1 MPCITEDASR
11 HGRKPNQKL
20 KPYLVLQYLLKYTDE
35 DHPADAYRICDY
47 LQELGIDAERR
58 SIYSDIEE
66 INKVLW
72 MEENDGTLAEAAV
85 AVQDDCE
92 RAIAYCGKK
101 DQRGYYVRQR
111 HFELNDIRLL
121 AECVYAAKF
130 IPQSEAVRLA
140 DLVCEHV
147 SKAQADKIKYDALVV
162 DRVKTINRNTLLNI
176 SILRDAMAETLDG
189 APHTPEKVSFKY
201 MAYQIGNL
209 EKPVER
215 RRTYI
220 VSPYHLLIDNGNYY
234 LLAFDDSAADIRT
247 FRVDR
252 MKDIRFEQEPRAGE
266 EVFRRIDVK
275 TYTQRVFSM
284 YGGEKKRVQ
293 LRFVNHLLD
302 TVIDRFG
309 AHNAVYFKSDDNHF
323 TVIADVEISSQFYA
337 WVCGFGKK
345 VRIETPDVAEGFAAY
360 LEAIKTLY
368 ES

>member
-1 MPCITEDASR
+1 MSSIPTDFPR

-58 SIYSDIEE
+58 SIYSDIDE

-72 MEENDGTLAEAAV
+72 MEENGGTLAEAEA
-85 AVQDDCE
+85 AVQDECE

-111 HFELNDIRLL
+111 HFEPSDIRLL

-130 IPQSEAVRLA
+130 IPQSEATRLA
-140 DLVCEHV
+140 DIVCEHV
-147 SKAQADKIKYDALVV
+147 STAQAEKIRHDALVV
-162 DRVKTINRNTLLNI
+162 DRVKTINKHTLRNI
-176 SILRDAMAETLDG
+176 SILRDAMAKTRDG
-189 APHTPEKVSFKY
+189 TPHIPEKVSFKY
-201 MAYQIGNL
+201 MAYQIDNL

-215 RRTYI
+215 RRTHV

-234 LLAFDDSAADIRT
+234 LLAFDDAAVDIRT

-309 AHNAVYFKSDDNHF
+309 TQNAVYIKADDRHF
-323 TVIADVEISSQFYA
+323 AVIVDVEISHQFYA

-345 VRIETPDVAEGFAAY
+345 VKIETPDVAEAFSCY
-360 LEAIKTLY
+360 LDSIKKLY